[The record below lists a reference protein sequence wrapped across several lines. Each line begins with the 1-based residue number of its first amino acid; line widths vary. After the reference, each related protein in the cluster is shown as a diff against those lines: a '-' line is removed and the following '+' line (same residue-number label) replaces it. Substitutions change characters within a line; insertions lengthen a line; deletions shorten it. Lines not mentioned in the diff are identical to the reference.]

1 MDSFSLGRNQV
12 VLITDMFENINKNI
26 LLRLVF
32 LQVFIITISNF
43 LVSIPLE
50 ILTIKLTWS
59 AFTFPVVVLAT
70 DLTIRVLG
78 KKIARATITLTY
90 PLAIIASIAVLLFE
104 DSLISVAF
112 RIGFASATAYA
123 VSTLLDVYVF
133 QIIREKHK
141 AWWLAPG
148 ISTVF
153 ANIIDS
159 YVFFFTA
166 FSDSEDIYMANNWIE
181 IAGTQSIIK
190 ITIGILFFLPAYGVI
205 LNYILNKLKSHE
217 NN

>member
-1 MDSFSLGRNQV
+1 
-12 VLITDMFENINKNI
+12 MFKNINKNI

-104 DSLISVAF
+104 DNLISVAF

>member
-1 MDSFSLGRNQV
+1 
-12 VLITDMFENINKNI
+12 MFENINKNI

-59 AFTFPVVVLAT
+59 AFTFPLVVLAT

>member
-1 MDSFSLGRNQV
+1 
-12 VLITDMFENINKNI
+12 MFENINKNI

-133 QIIREKHK
+133 QIIREKYK

-190 ITIGILFFLPAYGVI
+190 IAIGILLFLPAYGVI